1 MEIRP
6 EEIKNVTENPYDL
19 FFHSINNQASKK
31 LYVSV
36 LKKLVCEYLKFV
48 LKGDPS
54 LVENTKPVK
63 KRGVQRKYSDAD
75 FEVRVNE
82 FLKRSKS
89 NPEWAESV
97 MIALAKKLMERA
109 RLPIHDSQ
117 HIQYS
122 TIQNTIKTTKK
133 LFKINNIPMFWT
145 RIDSMLSNE
154 HDIKDKSR
162 GYTRDE
168 IQRILKHCKPM
179 DAVIVYLGASS
190 GMRAGAF
197 PLKWGH
203 IFPIYQHEN
212 QYVWEPEDVT
222 ESISEKC
229 NAICGL
235 VKVYADSNDEYFAF
249 TTPECLNAIQLY
261 KETWIK
267 ETNKIPKLEDPLFKK
282 SGPFVRQLSL
292 DGIRKRML
300 RLVESSGVRKHIP
313 GIKEKYEVPLF
324 NGLRRFFNKA
334 NKQSFSKQSK
344 LASLI
349 LKETMMGHSG
359 LIKLDKNYF
368 KEHIDE
374 LIEEYVQSIPFLTIS
389 DEERLILE
397 NQKIN
402 KEKSEL
408 EITRAEMEEMKREM
422 RLIKKYGKI
431 LPQDQ

>member
-6 EEIKNVTENPYDL
+6 EEIKSVTENPYDL
-19 FFHSINNQASKK
+19 FFHSINNQASKR

-36 LKKLVCEYLKFV
+36 LKKLTCEYLKSV

-54 LVENTKPVK
+54 LVENTKSVK
-63 KRGVQRKYSDAD
+63 KRGVPRKYSDAD

-82 FLKRSKS
+82 LVRRSKS

-109 RLPIHDSQ
+109 RLPIIDPQ
-117 HIQYS
+117 HIQYT
-122 TIQNTIKTTKK
+122 TIQNTTKTTKK

-145 RIDSMLSNE
+145 RIDSMLSSE

-168 IQRILKHCKPM
+168 IQRILKYCKPM

-212 QYVWEPEDVT
+212 RYVWEPEDVT
-222 ESISEKC
+222 ESISEKSHV
-229 NAICGL
+229 ICGL

-249 TTPECLNAIQLY
+249 ITPECLNAIQLY

-267 ETNKIPKLEDPLFKK
+267 ETNSPCKVEIFFLF
-282 SGPFVRQLSL
+282 LL
-292 DGIRKRML
+292 
-300 RLVESSGVRKHIP
+300 
-313 GIKEKYEVPLF
+313 
-324 NGLRRFFNKA
+324 
-334 NKQSFSKQSK
+334 
-344 LASLI
+344 
-349 LKETMMGHSG
+349 
-359 LIKLDKNYF
+359 
-368 KEHIDE
+368 
-374 LIEEYVQSIPFLTIS
+374 
-389 DEERLILE
+389 
-397 NQKIN
+397 
-402 KEKSEL
+402 
-408 EITRAEMEEMKREM
+408 
-422 RLIKKYGKI
+422 
-431 LPQDQ
+431 